1 MILNDLTIKGY
12 LETGDLFVGPLTDN
26 SIQPASIDL
35 RVGDS
40 WTVYA
45 EGTGIVHLQRADA
58 DCETYDAE
66 KIHIQPG
73 QFVLATTLERVCLPE
88 FLAGDIKGRSSVGRQ
103 GLIVETAGYIDPGFR
118 GHITLELFNASDVPI
133 VVETGTRIC
142 QLVLSQLTGPAAK
155 PYNGKYNDQVEAQA
169 SKMGEDDEATKTDKS
184 GTNATVRTRKC
195 DEFGVQ
201 VENIVQAVARDCLSE
216 SLLRLDANG
225 KVTDVNED
233 VEGITVSANLGG
245 RILSTHKTAQDIVDE
260 CERKNCLSCSNFD
273 HKIRNCK
280 YYSFIA
286 GDPYRWTEED
296 KLRYDGFS
304 VTDNAEDIRS
314 YCDSRPVCGFY
325 DGDDTICK
333 YFRKE
338 GGCVYQKVKGFG
350 MACCPAEWTD
360 ETVALINQVRGI
372 E

>member
-45 EGTGIVHLQRADA
+45 EGTGVVHLQRADA
-58 DCETYDAE
+58 DCETCYAE

-103 GLIVETAGYIDPGFR
+103 GLIVETAGYIDPGFK

-133 VVETGTRIC
+133 VVETGTRFC
-142 QLVLSQLTGPAAK
+142 QLVLSQMTGPAAK

-169 SKMGEDDEATKTDKS
+169 SKMGDDDEATKTDKS
-184 GTNATVRTRKC
+184 GTNATVRTRKG
-195 DEFGVQ
+195 DEFDVRIEDWRAIGDK
-201 VENIVQAVARDCLSE
+201 EEIIVPV
-216 SLLRLDANG
+216 
-225 KVTDVNED
+225 
-233 VEGITVSANLGG
+233 NLGG

-260 CERKNCLSCSNFD
+260 CNKSHCWSCSNFD
-273 HKIRNCK
+273 HKFRKCK
-280 YYSFIA
+280 YYSVITGF
-286 GDPYRWTEED
+286 PLTWTEED

-304 VTDNAEDIRS
+304 VMDDAEDIRS
-314 YCDSRPVCGFY
+314 YCDSRPVCGIY
-325 DGDDTICK
+325 DGDDTRCK
-333 YFRKE
+333 YCRKE
-338 GGCVYQKVKGFG
+338 DGCIYQKVKGPG
-350 MACCPAEWTD
+350 MAFCPAESFCPAEWTD
-360 ETVALINQVRGI
+360 DMVALINQVRGI

>member
-45 EGTGIVHLQRADA
+45 EGTGVVHLQRADA

-169 SKMGEDDEATKTDKS
+169 SKMGEDDEATD
-184 GTNATVRTRKC
+184 
-195 DEFGVQ
+195 
-201 VENIVQAVARDCLSE
+201 
-216 SLLRLDANG
+216 
-225 KVTDVNED
+225 
-233 VEGITVSANLGG
+233 
-245 RILSTHKTAQDIVDE
+245 
-260 CERKNCLSCSNFD
+260 
-273 HKIRNCK
+273 
-280 YYSFIA
+280 
-286 GDPYRWTEED
+286 
-296 KLRYDGFS
+296 
-304 VTDNAEDIRS
+304 
-314 YCDSRPVCGFY
+314 
-325 DGDDTICK
+325 
-333 YFRKE
+333 
-338 GGCVYQKVKGFG
+338 
-350 MACCPAEWTD
+350 
-360 ETVALINQVRGI
+360 
-372 E
+372 